1 MTRRA
6 CGYSS
11 CGQVVSQI
19 SQLGLCIRHE
29 QAAWEFLTANNEKR
43 RRVRPCPQCNRNAAS
58 SRKTGWCDAC
68 EKRAENA
75 KRMEKRNG

>member
-11 CGQVVSQI
+11 CGMTVSQV

-58 SRKTGWCDAC
+58 SRKTGLCDSC
-68 EKRAENA
+68 Q
-75 KRMEKRNG
+75 KRNELREAKEKLNG